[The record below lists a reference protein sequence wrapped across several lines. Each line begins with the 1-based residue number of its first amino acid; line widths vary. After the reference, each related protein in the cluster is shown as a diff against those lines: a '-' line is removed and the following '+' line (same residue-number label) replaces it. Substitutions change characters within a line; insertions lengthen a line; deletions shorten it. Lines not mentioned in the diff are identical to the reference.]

1 MLNVCADSACMLHHC
16 ATHLGL
22 NHSEIVSLSCS
33 GWPPFFNPHVLIPLS
48 WDHRQALRKRVAVR
62 YNTEKDSHDVTGV
75 NL

>member
-1 MLNVCADSACMLHHC
+1 MSVLISACMLHHC
-16 ATHLGL
+16 ATHSGL
-22 NHSEIVSLSCS
+22 NHSEIVLLSCS